1 MKVILLQDIK
11 ALGKKGELAEV
22 SEGYGRNYL
31 LPKKLA
37 KEANAQAMN
46 EYRNAENSKNF
57 KIASA
62 KAEAEKSKQALE
74 GKILRMKANGN
85 NGRLFGSVTSKQI
98 AEEIRKQYGINA
110 LHGHFRDDRRAGRR
124 SVSMADSGF
133 STDFGT
139 LPYDARAEQAVL
151 GAALIRSSVFD
162 EVLDFIKSPDYFYQS
177 IHKRIFEEMLLMVN
191 SGVPIDPVLLI
202 DRLRGDSDYENSGGQ
217 EYIINLADACPAPSN
232 AKYYAQ
238 IVSDKY
244 KLRRLITA
252 SRAIIDDATEQA
264 ENTSL
269 ILDAAEQRL
278 FDIRSEGEVKG
289 LERISSVILQTF
301 DRLDDLNSEAD
312 SNTRAIPTGIGD
324 LDRMITGLNRSDLII
339 LAARPGMG
347 KTSFALNIARNVAC
361 QAKKTVAF
369 FSLEMSKEQLA
380 SRLLSS
386 EAMVGGTKLR
396 TGKLTDEEW
405 QRLIPASDVLKNA
418 DMYLD
423 DTSTI
428 TITEMKARLRRLKQV
443 DLVVIDYLQLMAS
456 GRRIDNR
463 VQEIS
468 AITRNLKIMAKELN
482 VPIITLSQLS
492 RASEQR
498 TGDHRPQLSDLR
510 DSGSIEQDA
519 DIVLFLFREGYYDRE
534 NGEENAPQADVN
546 AGECI
551 VAKNRHGETSTVKLH
566 WQGEFMRFTG
576 VERSRDQ

>member
-1 MKVILLQDIK
+1 
-11 ALGKKGELAEV
+11 
-22 SEGYGRNYL
+22 
-31 LPKKLA
+31 
-37 KEANAQAMN
+37 
-46 EYRNAENSKNF
+46 
-57 KIASA
+57 
-62 KAEAEKSKQALE
+62 
-74 GKILRMKANGN
+74 
-85 NGRLFGSVTSKQI
+85 
-98 AEEIRKQYGINA
+98 
-110 LHGHFRDDRRAGRR
+110 
-124 SVSMADSGF
+124 MADSGF

-289 LERISSVILQTF
+289 LER
-301 DRLDDLNSEAD
+301 
-312 SNTRAIPTGIGD
+312 
-324 LDRMITGLNRSDLII
+324 NRSDLII